1 MADNR
6 ALAANTEGRF
16 WGAGAMTSQ
25 GRWSRRALLRMLGA
39 GIATAGAGPLLP
51 KGARAG
57 SAPSR
62 QAWAALEQQL
72 QGRLLTPQLPW
83 SNASAGVLQKL
94 RNPFW
99 IQDQPM
105 GLQSTGWLGGWQA
118 AASSRAIAAE
128 SAEDLAA
135 GVRFA
140 QQHRLRLV
148 VKGAGH
154 DYLGR
159 NCAPDSL
166 LLWTQPMRGIQVHEA
181 FLPQGAPAG
190 TTAQQAITVQAGVRW
205 LEVYVAATAAGR
217 YVQGGGCTSVGACGG
232 FILGS
237 GFGSFSKRY
246 GSGAAGLL
254 EAEVI
259 TADGRIRRVNQ
270 HQDPELFFALRGGGA
285 CSFGVLSSITL
296 LSHPIPERL
305 ALVTGGVKAVDDAAY
320 RELIEAVLR
329 FYPRHLDNPHWGEQI
344 QFNPDNSLG
353 FLLTALD
360 LPDAQV
366 RSSLDALLEPFRA
379 QPDRFTVQP
388 EFTFMPFKDIWNAEA
403 WERLKPGAVI
413 RDDQPGAPKG
423 RFWWEGNQGEVGAFW
438 NSYDSLWIPTQAL
451 RERPEQVA
459 NAFLDASRHRGFTFQ
474 INKGLSGEAAE
485 ARQRD
490 RATALHPDC
499 YGAAALVICASLQ
512 QYRYPGLAGH
522 EPDIQQGQAEADR
535 VQRVLATLRRVF
547 PKAGTYGNETDYFL
561 KDAGQAQWGPHLER
575 LQAIKRR
582 VDPSNLFRVHN
593 GIGNLQG

>member
-1 MADNR
+1 MIPADNR
-6 ALAANTEGRF
+6 ALAANTESRF
-16 WGAGAMTSQ
+16 WGDGAMTSQ
-25 GRWSRRALLRMLGA
+25 GRWTRRALLRMLGA
-39 GIATAGAGPLLP
+39 SIATAGAGQLLP
-51 KGARAG
+51 KSARAG
-57 SAPSR
+57 NAPSR

-83 SNASAGVLQKL
+83 SNASAAVLQKL

-105 GLQSTGWLGGWQA
+105 GLQSTGWLEGWEA
-118 AASSRAIAAE
+118 ATSSRAIAAE

-181 FLPQGAPAG
+181 FLPQGAPVG

-205 LEVYVAATAAGR
+205 LEVYEAATAAGR

-246 GSGAAGLL
+246 GTGAAGLL

-285 CSFGVLSSITL
+285 CSFGVLSAITL

-305 ALVTGGVKAVDDAAY
+305 ALVTGGVQATDDAAY

-360 LPDAQV
+360 LPDEQV

-388 EFTFMPFKDIWNAEA
+388 EFTFMPFQDIWNAEA

-423 RFWWEGNQGEVGAFW
+423 RFWWEG
-438 NSYDSLWIPTQAL
+438 T
-451 RERPEQVA
+451 
-459 NAFLDASRHRGFTFQ
+459 RG
-474 INKGLSGEAAE
+474 K
-485 ARQRD
+485 
-490 RATALHPDC
+490 
-499 YGAAALVICASLQ
+499 
-512 QYRYPGLAGH
+512 
-522 EPDIQQGQAEADR
+522 
-535 VQRVLATLRRVF
+535 
-547 PKAGTYGNETDYFL
+547 
-561 KDAGQAQWGPHLER
+561 WGPSGTATTR
-575 LQAIKRR
+575 SGFPPRR
-582 VDPSNLFRVHN
+582 
-593 GIGNLQG
+593 

>member
-1 MADNR
+1 
-6 ALAANTEGRF
+6 
-16 WGAGAMTSQ
+16 MTRQ
-25 GRWSRRALLRMLGA
+25 GRWTRRALLQLVGTTL
-39 GIATAGAGPLLP
+39 ATASAGRILP
-51 KGARAG
+51 RAAHAG
-57 SAPSR
+57 SQPGR
-62 QAWAALEQQL
+62 GAWAALEQQL

-83 SNASAGVLQKL
+83 RNANAAVLKQL

-99 IQDQPM
+99 IQAQPE
-105 GLQSTGWLGGWQA
+105 GLQSTGWLGGWTA
-118 AASSRAIAAE
+118 VASTRAIAAE
-128 SAEDLAA
+128 SAADLAA

-140 QQHRLRLV
+140 RQHRLRLV

-166 LLWTQPMRGIQVHEA
+166 LLWTQPMQGITVQEA
-181 FLPQGAPAG
+181 FVPQGAPAG
-190 TTAQQAITVQAGVRW
+190 TAPVQAITVQAGVRW
-205 LEVYVAATAAGR
+205 LDVYAAATAAGR

-254 EAEVI
+254 EAEVV
-259 TADGRIRRVNQ
+259 TADGQIRRVNSY
-270 HQDPELFFALRGGGA
+270 QDPDLFFALRGGGA
-285 CSFGVLSSITL
+285 CSFAVLSSITL
-296 LSHPIPERL
+296 LSHQIPTRL
-305 ALVTGGVKAVDDAAY
+305 GLVTGGVQASDDAAY

-329 FYPRHLDNPHWGEQI
+329 FYPSHLDNPHWGEQI
-344 QFNPDNSLG
+344 QFNPDNKLG

-366 RSSLDALLEPFRA
+366 RSSLETLLAPFRA
-379 QPDRFTVQP
+379 QPDRFRVAP
-388 EFTFMPFKDIWNAEA
+388 ECTFMPFADIWNAEA
-403 WERLKPGAVI
+403 WERLKPGMVT
-413 RDDQPGAPKG
+413 RDDQPGAPQG
-423 RFWWEGNQGEVGAFW
+423 RFWWDGNQGEVGAFW

-451 RERPEQVA
+451 KQRPEQVA
-459 NAFLDASRHRGFTFQ
+459 DAFFDASRHHGFTFQ

-490 RATALHPDC
+490 RETALHPDC
-499 YGAAALVICASLQ
+499 YAAAALVICASAQ

-522 EPDIQQGQAEADR
+522 EPDIAQGRRDAKKVQQ
-535 VQRVLATLRRVF
+535 VLATLRQLF
-547 PKAGTYGNETDYFL
+547 PEAGTYSNETDYFL
-561 KDAGQAQWGPHLER
+561 KQAGQAQWGPHLKR

-593 GIGNLQG
+593 GIGTLNS